1 MKISIITVA
10 YNNQKYV
17 SECIESVLNQTHK
30 DIEYIVIDGASTD
43 GTLDVIN
50 NYKDRMFKIVSE
62 PDKGIYDAINKGIDL
77 ATGDIVGILNS
88 DDMYASDMVLEKVNS
103 AFEDSGA
110 QSCYGDLVYVSHNK
124 SRIIRYWKSGEYNK
138 ELIMKGW
145 MPPHPTFFVKRVIY
159 DKLGRFNT
167 DLKIAADYDLILRF
181 MAKGGIT
188 TFYVPEVLVNM
199 RIGGHSNKS
208 IKNIALKM
216 KEDWSIMKS
225 NGLTNPAM
233 ALLYKN
239 LSKVEQFFR
248 N

>member
-17 SECIESVLNQTHK
+17 GECIESVLNQTHH

-50 NYKDRMFKIVSE
+50 KYKDRIFKIVSE

-77 ATGDIVGILNS
+77 ATGDIIGILNS
-88 DDMYASDMVLEKVNS
+88 DDMYASDMVLERVNS
-103 AFEDSGA
+103 AFESSGA
-110 QSCYGDLVYVSHNK
+110 QSCYGDLVYVSQDK
-124 SRIIRYWKSGEYNK
+124 SRVIRYWKSGEYNE

-159 DKLGRFNT
+159 DRLGRFNT

-188 TFYVPEVLVNM
+188 TFYLPEVLVNM
-199 RIGGHSNKS
+199 RIGGHSNRS

-225 NGLTNPAM
+225 NGLTNPSM

-239 LSKVEQFFR
+239 FSKVGQFFR

>member
-1 MKISIITVA
+1 MKISIITVT
-10 YNNQKYV
+10 YNNQKYI
-17 SECIESVLNQTHK
+17 SECIESVLNQTHQ

-50 NYKDRMFKIVSE
+50 NYKDKMFKVVSE
-62 PDKGIYDAINKGIDL
+62 PDKGIYDAINKGIHL

-88 DDMYASDMVLEKVNS
+88 DDTYASDMVLEKVNS

-110 QSCYGDLVYVSHNK
+110 QSCYGDLVYVSQDK
-124 SRIIRYWKSGEYNK
+124 SRIIRYWKSGEYSK

-159 DKLGRFNT
+159 DRLGRFNT
-167 DLKIAADYDLILRF
+167 DFKIAADYDLILRF

-199 RIGGHSNKS
+199 RIGGHSNRS

-225 NGLTNPAM
+225 NGLTNPTI

-239 LSKVEQFFR
+239 FSKVGQFFR